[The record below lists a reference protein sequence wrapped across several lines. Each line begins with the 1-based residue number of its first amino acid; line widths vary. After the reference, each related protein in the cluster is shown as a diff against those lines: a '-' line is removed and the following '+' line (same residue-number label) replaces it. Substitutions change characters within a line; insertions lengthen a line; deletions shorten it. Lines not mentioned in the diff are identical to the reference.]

1 MKIKYKIN
9 KIISLLFCLVCSL
22 WGVRSH
28 GRHHHACSIRGLGS
42 DVGAVA
48 VEPVIQQL
56 RRRLLRCNCRLHW
69 PSTMDVDG
77 VVAAEHGLSAE
88 AGGSAVVVET
98 AVQQFGLRAKREVR
112 GRHWKWFRGVGF
124 KGGYDM
130 C

>member
-1 MKIKYKIN
+1 M
-9 KIISLLFCLVCSL
+9 
-22 WGVRSH
+22 RSH
-28 GRHHHACSIRGLGS
+28 GRHHHACSIRGLGT

-77 VVAAEHGLSAE
+77 VVATEHGLSAE
-88 AGGSAVVVET
+88 AGGSAVVVEA
-98 AVQQFGLRAKREVR
+98 AVQQFGLGTGCKRQVR
-112 GRHWKWFRGVGF
+112 GRHGECFGFSVGF

-130 C
+130 R